1 MNTFVKNDDPQ
12 WIDVAPGQRRKIR
25 AYNDE
30 VMLVEVS
37 FDEGAVGADHTH
49 PHSQISYI
57 LSGEFTYNLDGI
69 TRTMKQGDS
78 IAVDGGKVHGLTCIH
93 AGVVLDIFSPMR
105 EDFVK
110 ANA

>member
-25 AYNDE
+25 AYNGE

-37 FDEGAVGADHTH
+37 FDEGTVGADHTH

-57 LSGEFTYNLDGI
+57 LSGEC
-69 TRTMKQGDS
+69 TMKPGDS